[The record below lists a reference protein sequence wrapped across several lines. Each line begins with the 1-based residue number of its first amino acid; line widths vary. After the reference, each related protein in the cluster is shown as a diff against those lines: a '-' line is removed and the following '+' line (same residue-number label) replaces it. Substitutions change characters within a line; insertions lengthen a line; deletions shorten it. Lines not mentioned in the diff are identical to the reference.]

1 MWKKWIFVVIML
13 AAALGSGL
21 KAASNLDLTNKVPGE
36 VEPLPTIPIEPIK
49 SDKHNNFSLSDAI
62 LRTTPFSASYLN
74 VFELIRGRVPG
85 VLIYGGPNF
94 YEVRIR
100 GAMGPPL
107 LVIDGMPFYSQT
119 DTDLSNT
126 VQIVPPQDV
135 DRIEIIKNAAGA
147 AMYGRNA
154 GNGVILI
161 YTKRGPGEEID

>member
-1 MWKKWIFVVIML
+1 MWKKWIFVVAML

-21 KAASNLDLTNKVPGE
+21 AAPSNLNLTNEVPEE

-49 SDKHNNFSLSDAI
+49 SNKHNNFSLSDAI

-85 VLIYGGPNF
+85 VWIIGGPNF
-94 YEVRIR
+94 YQVRIR

-107 LVIDGMPFYSQT
+107 LVIDGMPFYSRS
-119 DTDLSNT
+119 DADLSNT
-126 VQIVPPQDV
+126 AQIIPPQDV

-161 YTKRGPGEEID
+161 YTKRGPGEEIE